1 MSDDTSGAAPASVHP
16 DDPIAASP
24 DATGER
30 TDDTKRPK
38 PKRRGAAVREVVII
52 LVVALVVSALVRAF
66 FFQAFYIPSGS
77 MENTLLINDRVI
89 VSKIG
94 QTFSDP
100 DRGDIVV
107 FRDPGGWLPEKQ
119 SSDVAV
125 ARAAHRALEVV
136 GLAPSAA
143 DQDVI
148 KRVIG
153 VGGDRVVCDAACTA
167 GGRISVNGVP
177 LDESSYLYPGDVPS
191 TTKFD
196 VLVPPD
202 RLFVMGD
209 HRSDS
214 GDSRV
219 HLSDPG
225 QGTIAVDDV
234 IGRAVLLVWPFSR
247 WSTLGVPST
256 FDNPALKSST
266 PGAGAPATVP
276 TSTP

>member
-1 MSDDTSGAAPASVHP
+1 MSDDTPGTAAASVHP
-16 DDPIAASP
+16 DDPIADPPANG
-24 DATGER
+24 TGAEGT
-30 TDDTKRPK
+30 TDK

-52 LVVALVVSALVRAF
+52 LVVALAVSAIVRAF

-94 QTFSDP
+94 QQFNEP
-100 DRGDIVV
+100 KRGDIVV
-107 FRDPGGWLPEKQ
+107 FRDPGGWLSERET
-119 SSDVAV
+119 SDVAL

-153 VGGDRVVCDAACTA
+153 VGGDRVVCCDAT
-167 GGRISVNGVP
+167 GRITVNGVP
-177 LDESSYLYPGDVPS
+177 LDEKSFLYPGDVPS
-191 TTKFD
+191 TIKFD
-196 VLVPPD
+196 VVVPPG

-214 GDSRV
+214 GDSRF

-234 IGRAVLLVWPFSR
+234 VGRAVLLVWPLSR
-247 WSTLGVPST
+247 WSTLGIPST
-256 FDNPALKSST
+256 FKNPALENST
-266 PGAGAPATVP
+266 PGAGAPPTTT